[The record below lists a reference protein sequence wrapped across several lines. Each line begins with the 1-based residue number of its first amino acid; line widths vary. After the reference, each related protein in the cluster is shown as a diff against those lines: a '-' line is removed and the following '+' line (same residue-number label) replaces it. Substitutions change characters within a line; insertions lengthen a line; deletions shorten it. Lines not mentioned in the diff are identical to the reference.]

1 MNYLKYSINNNNYK
15 NLGIEILRMI
25 LCLWVISFHFA
36 GLKNYLKYKI
46 LRASFHVPTF
56 MLISFYFTYNT
67 FISNDIIKYKKRL
80 ERLLVPYIIWP
91 IIFLLISNSSYDS
104 INIKKLIFE
113 LLLQY
118 ITGYKIYVILWFVGS
133 LIFLEIFFKIIHI
146 LFNKQSLLILKILS
160 IISYLVQYEEI
171 NYNIFYLYPTY
182 IIGVSRIIEMMP
194 IAVTGLCLRNINI
207 FKTIKNDKIKYIF
220 FSMII
225 LFFIYNYN
233 VFGNFKGFGYN
244 GIKNNIAG
252 ICLFI
257 SFSLIPFNKIKNKI
271 IISFINTITKYTGG
285 IYYLQVIIGFR
296 LEKYKYFK
304 ERRFY
309 MCFAIYIL
317 GYLICSIF
325 IKIFKNNKLKYLFY

>member
-1 MNYLKYSINNNNYK
+1 MNFLKYSINNNNHK

-25 LCLWVISFHFA
+25 LCLWVITFHFA
-36 GLKNYLKYKI
+36 GMKNKLKYKI
-46 LRASFHVPTF
+46 LKTFFHVPTF

-80 ERLLVPYIIWP
+80 ERLVVPYIIWP
-91 IIFLLISNSSYDS
+91 IIVLAISNSSYDS

-118 ITGYKIYVILWFVGS
+118 ITGYKIYVILWFVAS
-133 LIFLEIFFKIIHI
+133 LIFFEIFFKIIHI

-160 IISYLVQYEEI
+160 IISYLMQYEEI
-171 NYNIFYLYPTY
+171 NYNIFYLYPEY
-182 IIGVSRIIEMMP
+182 MLGVSRIIEMMP
-194 IAVTGLCLRNINI
+194 IAVTGLVLKNIDI
-207 FKTIKNDKIKYIF
+207 FKTIKNDKKKYIS

-244 GIKNNIAG
+244 GIKSNIAG

-257 SFSLIPFNKIKNKI
+257 SFSLIPFNKIKNKT
-271 IISFINTITKYTGG
+271 IISFITTITKYTGG
-285 IYYLQVIIGFR
+285 IYYLQGIIGIR
-296 LEKYKYFK
+296 IVKYKYFK

-309 MCFAIYIL
+309 MAFMIYIL
-317 GYLICSIF
+317 DYLICSIF
-325 IKIFKNNKLKYLFY
+325 IKIFRNNKLKYLFY